1 MSQLME
7 HVNGTRQ
14 QGRNSPPL
22 PEHTFKDS
30 GITIKIRKIG
40 PTTYQRLAQ
49 AIMRDMPDPDPPLN
63 DPNSEA
69 AELGEKYNR
78 ADADWLEAC
87 AAREQERRVELSNR
101 VMRLAALEA
110 EFEIDDAARVNIVRK
125 KRHLALVGIPYEDDP
140 KLTTE
145 ENEKVFYILQIAAAT
160 TEDWGECFQAVMR
173 RSVPTEEAV
182 QAQIATFQR
191 DLPE

>member
-14 QGRNSPPL
+14 QGRTVLPL

-78 ADADWLEAC
+78 ADAQNGV
-87 AAREQERRVELSNR
+87 AASLRKRKHLGQE
-101 VMRLAALEA
+101 
-110 EFEIDDAARVNIVRK
+110 
-125 KRHLALVGIPYEDDP
+125 
-140 KLTTE
+140 
-145 ENEKVFYILQIAAAT
+145 
-160 TEDWGECFQAVMR
+160 
-173 RSVPTEEAV
+173 
-182 QAQIATFQR
+182 
-191 DLPE
+191 